1 MKLKYNF
8 VVRQIGG
15 KAVAVAVGE
24 DNAKFNGMIKL
35 NGTGEIVFDCLKT
48 DTTVDEI
55 AKTLTER
62 FSVDLSTA
70 VADVAQYID
79 NLRAAGL
86 IEE

>member
-1 MKLKYNF
+1 MRLKYNF

-35 NGTGEIVFDCLKT
+35 NSTGELIFECLKN
-48 DTTVDEI
+48 DTAADEI
-55 AKTLTER
+55 AKKMCER
-62 FSVDLSTA
+62 FSIDFDSALN
-70 VADVAQYID
+70 DVNECID
-79 NLRAAGL
+79 KFRSAGL

>member
-15 KAVAVAVGE
+15 KSVAVAVGE

-35 NGTGEIVFDCLKT
+35 NATGEMVFDCLKS

-55 AKTLTER
+55 ANKLSKR
-62 FSVDLSTA
+62 FSVDKNIA
-70 VADVAQYID
+70 VADVTKYID
-79 NLRAAGL
+79 KLRTAGL
-86 IEE
+86 IKE

>member
-1 MKLKYNF
+1 MKLKYSF

-35 NGTGEIVFDCLKT
+35 NSTGELVFDCLKA

-55 AKTLTER
+55 ADRLCKQY
-62 FSVDLSTA
+62 SVDMSSA
-70 VADVAQYID
+70 VADVTEYID
-79 NLRAAGL
+79 KLRQAGL

>member
-15 KAVAVAVGE
+15 KAVAVAVGK

-35 NGTGEIVFDCLKT
+35 NKTGELIFDCLKN
-48 DTTVDEI
+48 DTTVEEI
-55 AKTLTER
+55 TDKLCSKFNAESDIARKDVESYLNELR
-62 FSVDLSTA
+62 K
-70 VADVAQYID
+70 AD
-79 NLRAAGL
+79 L

>member
-1 MKLKYNF
+1 MRLKYNF

-35 NGTGEIVFDCLKT
+35 NSTGELIFECLKN
-48 DTTVDEI
+48 DTAADEI
-55 AKTLTER
+55 AKKMCER
-62 FSVDLSTA
+62 FSIDFDSALK
-70 VADVAQYID
+70 DVNECID
-79 NLRAAGL
+79 KFRSAGL

>member
-15 KAVAVAVGE
+15 RAVAVAVGE

-35 NGTGEIVFDCLKT
+35 NKTGELVFDCLKN
-48 DTTVDEI
+48 DTTVEEI
-55 AKTLTER
+55 ADKLCKQY
-62 FSVDLSTA
+62 SVDMNSA
-70 VADVAQYID
+70 VADVTEYVD
-79 NLRAAGL
+79 KLRAAGL